1 MRWLVGLCLALV
13 LAKPASACGF
23 WSLVDTEKKIEV
35 GWLINAGTVTR
46 GDTRLANLYLDL
58 DAKDGVR
65 VAADH
70 KVVFD
75 VKRGKI
81 LRYGQAIGT
90 VDGNTVTIGKHTY
103 ELAFSDQKSTHG
115 LHDVVILSWKLEVKR
130 GDDVILTSGEA
141 SSLCAALHSKQP
153 MTDAEQQDE
162 VRRRVV
168 FYLAWRERGM

>member
-1 MRWLVGLCLALV
+1 MRWLVFCVALV
-13 LAKPASACGF
+13 LAKPASACGS
-23 WSLVDTEKKIEV
+23 WSLIDHEKRLEV
-35 GWLINAGTVTR
+35 GWLINAGTVTK
-46 GDTRLANLYLDL
+46 GETRLANLYLDL

-75 VKRGKI
+75 VKHGKI
-81 LRYGQAIGT
+81 LRYGEAIGT
-90 VDGNTVTIGKHTY
+90 VDGDTVTIGKHVYT
-103 ELAFSDQKSTHG
+103 LAFSGQSSETG
-115 LHDVVILSWKLEVKR
+115 LHGIALLAWKLEIRRGDVVIM
-130 GDDVILTSGEA
+130 TSDKA

-153 MTDAEQQDE
+153 MTAADQQDE

>member
-1 MRWLVGLCLALV
+1 MRWLLVCLVLV
-13 LAKPASACGF
+13 LAKPSNACGF
-23 WSLVDTEKKIEV
+23 WTLTDTEKKLEM
-35 GWLINAGTVTR
+35 GWLINAGTVTK
-46 GDTRLANLYLDL
+46 GDKRLANLYLDL

-65 VAADH
+65 VAANH

-81 LRYGQAIGT
+81 LRYGETIGT
-90 VDGNTVTIGKHTY
+90 VDGDTVTIGKHIYT
-103 ELAFSDQKSTHG
+103 LAFSDPSSETG
-115 LHDVVILSWKLEVKR
+115 VRDVKILAWKLEVRR
-130 GDDVILTSGEA
+130 GDDVIVTSDKA
-141 SSLCAALHSKQP
+141 SSLCAAMHSKQP

>member
-1 MRWLVGLCLALV
+1 MRWLVLCVALV

-23 WSLVDTEKKIEV
+23 WSLTDTEKKLEV
-35 GWLINAGTVTR
+35 GWLINAGTVTK
-46 GDTRLANLYLDL
+46 GEMRLANFYLDL

-75 VKRGKI
+75 VKHGKI
-81 LRYGQAIGT
+81 LRYGEAIGT
-90 VDGNTVTIGKHTY
+90 VDANTVTIGKHVYT
-103 ELAFSDQKSTHG
+103 LAFSDPSSEKG
-115 LHDVVILSWKLEVKR
+115 LRDIKILAWKLEVRR
-130 GDDVILTSGEA
+130 GDDLIMTSDKA